1 MEWVEGLTKTRQ
13 GGLSKTEQRLPQ
25 KMFAHEGSRCPVK
38 FLELL
43 ISKRPEKLRYCGPL
57 YLRPL
62 EPPYSNCD
70 VWYSSQSVG
79 LHTINAYMK
88 NMAKLGNLDITNK
101 KFTNHGIRKNTV
113 CKLQKAG
120 VSND

>member
-1 MEWVEGLTKTRQ
+1 
-13 GGLSKTEQRLPQ
+13 
-25 KMFAHEGSRCPVK
+25 MFAHEGNRCSVK

-43 ISKRPEKLRYCGPL
+43 ISKWPEKLRCCCPL

-79 LHTINAYMK
+79 VQTINAYMK
-88 NMAKLGNLDITNK
+88 NMAKLGNLDITN
-101 KFTNHGIRKNTV
+101 
-113 CKLQKAG
+113 
-120 VSND
+120 